1 MAVTRDKAQR
11 LLNKSEMVLF
21 GDSRNP
27 ALRAL
32 SAAELGKRVERTRT
46 LRDKARDLLQRQKLG
61 SRARTGSKGGALG
74 DANDRTRQKGEVLD
88 DLLQRFEERLKV
100 VQRDEPAAKGASST
114 KVSARKAAAPAAAK
128 AVGKKAP
135 VATKKTATS
144 AAGRAGVP
152 APVAARKDRRTTPAR
167 ALENTRKLLAE
178 KQRRDMEPK
187 AYRLLDTGPTE
198 HGGTPFA
205 SETAATRSQEL
216 HAGESRMDAIHGSVS
231 THDRHNQG
239 KRDSR

>member
-1 MAVTRDKAQR
+1 MTVTRDKAQR

-27 ALRAL
+27 ALRAF

-46 LRDKARDLLQRQKLG
+46 LRDKARDMLQRQKLG
-61 SRARTGSKGGALG
+61 SRARTGSKSGALG
-74 DANDRTRQKGEVLD
+74 DANERTRQKGEVLED
-88 DLLQRFEERLKV
+88 ILQRFEDRLKA
-100 VQRDEPAAKGASST
+100 VQREQPAAKAA
-114 KVSARKAAAPAAAK
+114 SARKASTGSKPVADTRKAAGTGASKPAARGK
-128 AVGKKAP
+128 ATSP
-135 VATKKTATS
+135 TTPRKTA
-144 AAGRAGVP
+144 
-152 APVAARKDRRTTPAR
+152 RTTASR
-167 ALENTRKLLAE
+167 ALKNTQKLLAD

-187 AYRLLDTGPTE
+187 AYRLLDAGPTE
-198 HGGTPFA
+198 RGSTPFT
-205 SETAATRSQEL
+205 SETAATRSLEL